1 MQAWRHTEGAFLTIF
16 DRRNYINFVTK
27 SFSAVFL
34 ELVCQGSSFD
44 YLNSIKYLDSFSIGG
59 DAVFHAAKVWRMVLK
74 ANSLSYFVSQ
84 GKNSAQAVSAAPT
97 LASHWK
103 ISSSRIFTYLHF
115 AYYEALSDS
124 HSEPV
129 PGNSIKHSVACHSRT
144 GLWVSNSPL
153 FRCHWY
159 ARIQITRPALHSQ
172 GHTSIPYFLTASFND
187 FITHLQDF
195 FFFFSL
201 GNMPRMVFLAWADGE
216 SCKGSWE
223 YWRSKAPWLS
233 LSLSLDVGWA
243 GRTKSPDQ
251 CLSKWDLKPLGC

>member
-1 MQAWRHTEGAFLTIF
+1 MRGDTLKVLFLPIF
-16 DRRNYINFVTK
+16 TGEVTLILWQK
-27 SFSAVFL
+27 VSQLFSW
-34 ELVCQGSSFD
+34 SSLAKV
-44 YLNSIKYLDSFSIGG
+44 YLNSIKYLDSFTIGG

-84 GKNSAQAVSAAPT
+84 GKNSAQAISAAPT
-97 LASHWK
+97 LSSHWK
-103 ISSSRIFTYLHF
+103 ISSSRVFTYLHF
-115 AYYEALSDS
+115 AYYEALSGS

-144 GLWVSNSPL
+144 GLWVSTSPL
-153 FRCHWY
+153 FPCHWY
-159 ARIQITRPALHSQ
+159 AHIQITRPALHSQ
-172 GHTSIPYFLTASFND
+172 GHTSIPFFLTASFND

-195 FFFFSL
+195 FFSL
-201 GNMPRMVFLAWADGE
+201 GNMPRMVFFAWAHGE

-233 LSLSLDVGWA
+233 LSLRLDVGWA